1 MATHHG
7 KEGVVKAGGTGIGE
21 LTGFTLET
29 TADVVEDTALT
40 DATKSFLAGRTSF
53 SGTLEMSY
61 DETDSPQQ
69 TLTAGSSISF
79 VLLPEGNASG
89 DESFTGTGIVTGMS
103 VSVPLDGIT
112 TSSREHINPIRG
124 ASILPFVGQSA
135 LN

>member
-7 KEGVVKAGGTGIGE
+7 KEGVVKAGGTAIGE

-29 TADVVEDTALT
+29 TADVVEDTELS

-69 TLTAGSSISF
+69 TLTVGSSIAF
-79 VLLPEGNASG
+79 ILLPEGATSG
-89 DESFTGTGIVTGMS
+89 DESFTGSGIVTGMS
-103 VSVPLDGIT
+103 VNNAMDAVITRSVTFQGTGALT
-112 TSSREHINPIRG
+112 RG
-124 ASILPFVGQSA
+124 TV
-135 LN
+135 

>member
-7 KEGVVKAGGTGIGE
+7 KEGVVKAGGSGIGE

-53 SGTLEMSY
+53 SGSLDMNY

-69 TLTAGSSISF
+69 TLTVGSSIDF
-79 VLLPEGNASG
+79 ILLPEGNSSG
-89 DESFTGTGIVTGMS
+89 DESFTGSGIITSMS
-103 VSVPLDGIT
+103 VTNGMDAVIT
-112 TSSREHINPIRG
+112 RTVNFQGSGTLTRG
-124 ASILPFVGQSA
+124 TV
-135 LN
+135 

>member
-53 SGTLEMSY
+53 SGSLDMNY

-69 TLTAGSSISF
+69 TLTVGSSIDF
-79 VLLPEGNASG
+79 VLLPEGNSSG
-89 DESFTGTGIVTGMS
+89 DESFTGSGIITSMS
-103 VSVPLDGIT
+103 VTNGMDAVIT
-112 TSSREHINPIRG
+112 RTVNFQGTGTLTRG
-124 ASILPFVGQSA
+124 TV
-135 LN
+135 

>member
-29 TADVVEDTALT
+29 TSDVVEDTQLS
-40 DATKSFLAGRTSF
+40 DSTKSFVAGRTSF

-69 TLTAGSSISF
+69 TLTAGTSISF
-79 VLLPEGNASG
+79 VLGAEGDGSG
-89 DESFTGTGIVTGMS
+89 DEIFSGSGIITGMS
-103 VSVPLDGIT
+103 VNVTLDGIT
-112 TSSREHINPIRG
+112 TRSVTFQGTGTLTRG
-124 ASILPFVGQSA
+124 TA
-135 LN
+135 

>member
-21 LTGFTLET
+21 ITGFTLET

-53 SGTLEMSY
+53 SGTLEMNY

-69 TLTAGSSISF
+69 TLTVGSSIDF
-79 VLLPEGNASG
+79 VLLPEGNSSG
-89 DESFTGTGIVTGMS
+89 DESFTGSGIITGMS
-103 VSVPLDGIT
+103 VNNALGAVITRSVTFQGTGTLT
-112 TSSREHINPIRG
+112 RG
-124 ASILPFVGQSA
+124 TV
-135 LN
+135 

>member
-7 KEGVVKAGGTGIGE
+7 KEGVVKAGGSGIGE

-53 SGTLEMSY
+53 SGSLDMNY

-69 TLTAGSSISF
+69 TLTVGSSIDF
-79 VLLPEGNASG
+79 ILLPEGNSSG
-89 DESFTGTGIVTGMS
+89 DESFTGSGIVTSMS
-103 VSVPLDGIT
+103 VTNGMDAVIT
-112 TSSREHINPIRG
+112 RTVNFQGTGTLTRG
-124 ASILPFVGQSA
+124 TV
-135 LN
+135 

>member
-7 KEGVVKAGGTGIGE
+7 KEGVVTAGGTGIGE

-29 TADVVEDTALT
+29 TGDVVEDTALT
-40 DATKSFLAGRTSF
+40 DATKSFVAGRTSF

-89 DESFTGTGIVTGMS
+89 DESFTGSGIVTGMS
-103 VSVPLDGIT
+103 VSIPLDGIT
-112 TSSREHINPIRG
+112 TRSVTFQGTG
-124 ASILPFVGQSA
+124 ALTRATV
-135 LN
+135 